1 MKEGTAGRSLKGKML
16 PRAKHMGLLEN
27 ITAVK
32 DRLSDWCRQRW
43 RQYRTWSKKKIN
55 CPLDSHCTDTKMVE
69 NKDRI
74 TRSLF
79 LQGWLTPNT
88 ITIQKQNIFLYSS
101 GRCFDPKQLQ
111 NKKQTITHIL
121 KVCQRLL

>member
-43 RQYRTWSKKKIN
+43 RQYRTWSKKKKLPTGQ
-55 CPLDSHCTDTKMVE
+55 PLHKNGRKQRQDHTVLVPSGLADS
-69 NKDRI
+69 
-74 TRSLF
+74 
-79 LQGWLTPNT
+79 
-88 ITIQKQNIFLYSS
+88 
-101 GRCFDPKQLQ
+101 
-111 NKKQTITHIL
+111 
-121 KVCQRLL
+121 